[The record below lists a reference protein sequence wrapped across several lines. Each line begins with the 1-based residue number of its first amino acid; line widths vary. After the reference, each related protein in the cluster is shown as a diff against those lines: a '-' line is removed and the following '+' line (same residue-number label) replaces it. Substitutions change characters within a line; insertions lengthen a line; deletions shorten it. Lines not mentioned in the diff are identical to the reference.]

1 MSRLN
6 LTEHENSPRWQKIID
21 HAQAT
26 VNLFSNTPY
35 KIKKEFRDPHHYIVF
50 VSLDKRG
57 EVRSLSYNCFS
68 RDEMEKVAY
77 KMSEH
82 FDLDIEED

>member
-35 KIKKEFRDPHHYIVF
+35 KIKKEFRDPYHYTNVNF
-50 VSLDKRG
+50 L
-57 EVRSLSYNCFS
+57 
-68 RDEMEKVAY
+68 
-77 KMSEH
+77 
-82 FDLDIEED
+82 